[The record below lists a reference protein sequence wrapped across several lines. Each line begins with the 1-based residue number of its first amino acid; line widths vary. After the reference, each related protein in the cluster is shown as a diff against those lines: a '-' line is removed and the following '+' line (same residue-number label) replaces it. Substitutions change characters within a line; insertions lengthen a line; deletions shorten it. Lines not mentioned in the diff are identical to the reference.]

1 MTQTW
6 PNETLRFLLL
16 PIIQF
21 RVAKVDLIH
30 LVVIMPSFLRP
41 LILLILFVGFA
52 SIDGHTYDEARSV
65 SLINQI
71 DRHHRSIG
79 DELTDDQSLL
89 GDHGHIGNDHED
101 FTATAPFTN
110 EWVVEIKG
118 GADAAARLA
127 EEMGFEI
134 HGEVKHCFFLEPFTR
149 SNANGFFTVNKE
161 KLISIICYPGKCIQ
175 IFK

>member
-21 RVAKVDLIH
+21 RVAKVDLIL

-134 HGEVKHCFFLEPFTR
+134 HGEVKHFFLEPFTR

-175 IFK
+175 IF